1 MKTYSIRVE
10 KTQVGYYSIKCKS
23 LEEAQEQA
31 KYQMAV
37 NPKETMQ
44 FVKCEEV
51 TLPKTHVVDKEY
63 LEITGKAW
71 AEIYT
76 DLEER

>member
-1 MKTYSIRVE
+1 MKTYTIRVE
-10 KTQVGYYSIKCKS
+10 KTQVGYYTFKSKS
-23 LEEAQEQA
+23 LEEAEAQA

-44 FVKCEEV
+44 FAKCEEV
-51 TLPKTHVVDKEY
+51 TLPKVNIIDRDY

-76 DLEER
+76 DIEEK

>member
-1 MKTYSIRVE
+1 MKTYTIRYE
-10 KTQVGYYSIKCKS
+10 KTQVGYYTFKCKS
-23 LEEAQEQA
+23 LEEAEAQA

-37 NPKETMQ
+37 NPKETIESG
-44 FVKCEEV
+44 KCEEV
-51 TLPKTHVVDKEY
+51 TLPKIHTIDRDY

-76 DLEER
+76 DIEEK

>member
-1 MKTYSIRVE
+1 MKTYMIRVE

-23 LEEAQEQA
+23 LEEAESQA

-44 FVKCEEV
+44 FDKCEQV
-51 TLPKTHVVDKEY
+51 KLPKVHVVDKDY

-76 DLEER
+76 DIEEK

>member
-1 MKTYSIRVE
+1 MKTYTIRYE
-10 KTQVGYYSIKCKS
+10 KTQVGYYTFKCKS
-23 LEEAQEQA
+23 LEEAEAQA

-37 NPKETMQ
+37 NPKETIESD
-44 FVKCEEV
+44 KCEEV
-51 TLPKTHVVDKEY
+51 TLPKIQTIGRDY

-76 DLEER
+76 DIEER

>member
-23 LEEAQEQA
+23 LEEAESQA

-44 FVKCEEV
+44 FDKCEEV
-51 TLPKTHVVDKEY
+51 KMPKVQIIDRDY
-63 LEITGKAW
+63 LEITDKDW
-71 AEIYT
+71 
-76 DLEER
+76 LEEK